1 MIYPTLRATVRNGK
15 IQLLEDIKL
24 PEDTAILVTI
34 MDENSMSMLT
44 AGERL
49 AAGLQ
54 DILLGRFTQVN
65 TLKEMSAHLD
75 AVFGDA

>member
-1 MIYPTLRATVRNGK
+1 MIYPTLRATVHNGK

-24 PEDTAILVTI
+24 PEDAAILVTI

-44 AGERL
+44 AGEKL

-54 DILLGRFTQVN
+54 DILLGRITKVN
-65 TLKEMSAHLD
+65 SAKELSAHLD
-75 AVFGDA
+75 AVFGDV